1 MVVGRVSYDP
11 ATKEAMQMLIKG
23 QADIEVFI
31 SDKGYICLKQR
42 HDSDGEQL
50 IEIAPAYGVK
60 VAGAIG
66 SLQEFA
72 QKKFEKTQP
81 TDD

>member
-1 MVVGRVSYDP
+1 MPFARAAYDRVY
-11 ATKEAMQMLIKG
+11 TEASMLIKG

-31 SDKGYICLKQR
+31 SDIGYICLKQR
-42 HDSDGEQL
+42 NGSDGEQV
-50 IEIAPAYGVK
+50 IEFAPAYGVK

-72 QKKFEKTQP
+72 QKKFEKSQLG
-81 TDD
+81 DD

>member
-1 MVVGRVSYDP
+1 VTRRLIYD
-11 ATKEAMQMLIKG
+11 ACTKEAMQMLIKG

-31 SDKGYICLKQR
+31 SDMGYICLKQR
-42 HDSDGEQL
+42 HDSDGDQL

-60 VAGAIG
+60 VAVAIG

-72 QKKFEKTQP
+72 QKKFEKTQLA
-81 TDD
+81 DD

>member
-1 MVVGRVSYDP
+1 
-11 ATKEAMQMLIKG
+11 
-23 QADIEVFI
+23 
-31 SDKGYICLKQR
+31 LKQR
-42 HDSDGEQL
+42 HDSDGEQM
-50 IEIAPAYGVK
+50 IEIAPAYGGK

-72 QKKFEKTQP
+72 QKKFEKSAV

>member
-1 MVVGRVSYDP
+1 
-11 ATKEAMQMLIKG
+11 MLIKG

-31 SDKGYICLKQR
+31 SDMGYICLKQR
-42 HDSDGEQL
+42 HESDGDQV
-50 IEIAPAYGVK
+50 IEIAPAYGGK

-72 QKKFEKTQP
+72 QKKFEKTQIS
-81 TDD
+81 DD

>member
-1 MVVGRVSYDP
+1 
-11 ATKEAMQMLIKG
+11 MLIKG
-23 QADIEVFI
+23 QADIEIFI
-31 SDKGYICLKQR
+31 SDTGYICLKQR
-42 HDSDGEQL
+42 HDSDGDQV
-50 IEIAPAYGVK
+50 IEIAPAYGGK

-72 QKKFEKTQP
+72 QKKFEKSAV

>member
-1 MVVGRVSYDP
+1 
-11 ATKEAMQMLIKG
+11 MLIKG

-31 SDKGYICLKQR
+31 SDTGYICLKQR

-50 IEIAPAYGVK
+50 IEIAPAYGGK

-72 QKKFEKTQP
+72 QKKFEKSIVN
-81 TDD
+81 DD

>member
-1 MVVGRVSYDP
+1 
-11 ATKEAMQMLIKG
+11 MLIKG

-31 SDKGYICLKQR
+31 SDAGYICLKQR
-42 HDSDGEQL
+42 HDSDGEQM
-50 IEIAPAYGVK
+50 IEIAPAYGGK

-72 QKKFEKTQP
+72 QKKFEKSAV